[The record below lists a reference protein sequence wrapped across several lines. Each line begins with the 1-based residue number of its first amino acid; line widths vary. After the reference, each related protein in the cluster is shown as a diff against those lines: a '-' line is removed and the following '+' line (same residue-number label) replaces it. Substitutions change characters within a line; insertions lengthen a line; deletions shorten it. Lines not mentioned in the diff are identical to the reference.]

1 MRLGSVARSPR
12 VSSTSPLWNPRVERG
27 IWIAIFTRLT
37 NTSRPQRPSSCCIS
51 TRNASWSRIRLRLS
65 TMFDCRERIVKDCI
79 SVASSV
85 GFWIHHSFLL
95 LFLCISVEREYVMV
109 IGLSKRIPQ
118 TVGIFLFIFIG
129 ILLRVSAK
137 ITPRCYVHRTV
148 TSSNHIYVPGI
159 FWDLVEGRNDYP
171 MLNWTKVGAQGI
183 CATNYF

>member
-1 MRLGSVARSPR
+1 ME
-12 VSSTSPLWNPRVERG
+12 STCGERDLNCD
-27 IWIAIFTRLT
+27 IYEADEHQPTPTAIFVLHLDKECVMISYTIAIKY
-37 NTSRPQRPSSCCIS
+37 NV
-51 TRNASWSRIRLRLS
+51 RLS
-65 TMFDCRERIVKDCI
+65 REDRKRLHLGGLLCRLLWR
-79 SVASSV
+79 
-85 GFWIHHSFLL
+85 IHHSFLL

-118 TVGIFLFIFIG
+118 TIGIFLFIFIG